1 MSFRQLAFNNVFRNK
16 RTYAAYFLSSAFSV
30 MIFFVYSIIAYH
42 PDMKGGL
49 IHQVAVTAMNSA
61 QWIVYV
67 FSFFFIL
74 YSVSAFL
81 KTRQH
86 EFGVLII
93 QGMSHRQLN
102 RLIFLENL
110 LIGFASILAG
120 VGAGLLFAKLGLLVG
135 GNMMDVQLPYYI
147 APRAVILTVVSFS
160 ILFIVISLMTQ
171 FMVNKS
177 KVIQLLQGTN
187 KPKKEPKAS
196 IWLSLLS
203 ALLLGGGYTLAATAT
218 AATIGMLMIPV
229 IMMTIIGTYFLF
241 SQLSVF
247 IINLLKRNDHFFL
260 RRTNIIT
267 ISDLAYRMKDNA
279 RMFFM
284 VCIVSTVAF
293 CAVGT
298 LASFG
303 VMDKEMELNMPFP
316 ISYSALDENPEA
328 LKQLQSIEAQFKE
341 KNISYTKT
349 LTPFLVDQSKQSGSA
364 VRIVSES
371 EFNKIAQ
378 LLKMDTLELQGEEA
392 KLLPD
397 NIAQSQYLDN
407 ANKTITLEKSG
418 VTVSAHGRTDGPV
431 FTQGMM
437 YNGIVVSDEM
447 YAKIAS
453 QADAWTLSGFQMED
467 WEDTKDIGS
476 DVDKALME
484 AREAYYSNRDKAK
497 EPQFDF
503 SSLAGSNAEMK
514 QMYSIMLFSALL
526 VGAVF
531 FIAAGS
537 FLYFRLYTD
546 LEQDKEHYRAIGKIG
561 LKDSELSR
569 IATSQLLLLF
579 FVPIVVAIIH
589 SIFAFTALQS
599 LMNLSIA
606 GQTFKVLAG
615 FTVAQILYFLL
626 IRWRY
631 MSHLRQAV
639 R

>member
-1 MSFRQLAFNNVFRNK
+1 MNFRQLAFNNVFRNK

-49 IHQVAVTAMNSA
+49 IHQVAVTAMSAA

-86 EFGVLII
+86 EFGVFII

-110 LIGFASILAG
+110 LIGFVSILTG
-120 VGAGLLFAKLGLLVG
+120 VGAGLLFAKLGLLIG
-135 GNMMDVQLPYYI
+135 GNMMDVKLPYYI
-147 APRAVILTVVSFS
+147 APKAVLLTVVSFS
-160 ILFIVISLMTQ
+160 ILFIVISIMTQ
-171 FMVNKS
+171 FMVNKK

-187 KPKKEPKAS
+187 KPKTEPKAS
-196 IWLSLLS
+196 VWLSVLA
-203 ALLLGGGYTLAATAT
+203 ALLLGAGYTLAATAN
-218 AATIGMLMIPV
+218 AGTIGILMFPV
-229 IMMTIIGTYFLF
+229 IIITITGTYFLF
-241 SQLSVF
+241 TQLSVF
-247 IINLLKRNDHFFL
+247 IINMLKRNQGLFL
-260 RRTNIIT
+260 HRTNIIT

-303 VMDKEMELNMPFP
+303 VMDKEMELNMPFA
-316 ISYSALDENPEA
+316 IGYSAANQHTEANLQLDSLES
-328 LKQLQSIEAQFKE
+328 QLKE
-341 KNISYTKT
+341 KNIDYSKVT
-349 LTPFLVDQSKQSGSA
+349 TPFLIDQSKQSGSD
-364 VRIVSES
+364 VKIVSVS
-371 EFNKIAQ
+371 EYNKMAQ
-378 LLKMDTLELQGEEA
+378 LLNMETLNLQGEHA
-392 KLLPD
+392 KLLTD
-397 NIAQSQYLDN
+397 NIASKHYEASTNQS
-407 ANKTITLEKSG
+407 ITLQKSG
-418 VTVSAHGRTDGPV
+418 ITVVSDGRADGPV
-431 FTQGMM
+431 FNTGMM
-437 YNGIVVSDEM
+437 YNGIVVSDEL
-447 YAKIAS
+447 YAKIAGH
-453 QADAWTLSGFQMED
+453 AEPWTLIGYKTDSWKE
-467 WEDTKDIGS
+467 TKHIGDDIQEKLRQEL
-476 DVDKALME
+476 D
-484 AREAYYSNRDKAK
+484 AYYADRDHGKA
-497 EPQFDF
+497 PLFDF
-503 SSLAGSNAEMK
+503 TSLVSTFSEMK

-537 FLYFRLYTD
+537 FLYFRLFTD

-561 LKDSELSR
+561 LKDSELKK
-569 IATSQLLLLF
+569 IATTQLLLLF
-579 FVPIVVAIIH
+579 FVPILVAIIH
-589 SIFAFTALQS
+589 SIFAFMALQN
-599 LMNLSIA
+599 LINLSIA

-631 MSHLRQAV
+631 LSHLRESV

>member
-1 MSFRQLAFNNVFRNK
+1 S
-16 RTYAAYFLSSAFSV
+16 
-30 MIFFVYSIIAYH
+30 
-42 PDMKGGL
+42 
-49 IHQVAVTAMNSA
+49 
-61 QWIVYV
+61 
-67 FSFFFIL
+67 
-74 YSVSAFL
+74 
-81 KTRQH
+81 
-86 EFGVLII
+86 
-93 QGMSHRQLN
+93 
-102 RLIFLENL
+102 
-110 LIGFASILAG
+110 
-120 VGAGLLFAKLGLLVG
+120 
-135 GNMMDVQLPYYI
+135 
-147 APRAVILTVVSFS
+147 
-160 ILFIVISLMTQ
+160 
-171 FMVNKS
+171 
-177 KVIQLLQGTN
+177 
-187 KPKKEPKAS
+187 
-196 IWLSLLS
+196 
-203 ALLLGGGYTLAATAT
+203 
-218 AATIGMLMIPV
+218 
-229 IMMTIIGTYFLF
+229 
-241 SQLSVF
+241 
-247 IINLLKRNDHFFL
+247 
-260 RRTNIIT
+260 
-267 ISDLAYRMKDNA
+267 
-279 RMFFM
+279 
-284 VCIVSTVAF
+284 
-293 CAVGT
+293 
-298 LASFG
+298 
-303 VMDKEMELNMPFP
+303 
-316 ISYSALDENPEA
+316 
-328 LKQLQSIEAQFKE
+328 
-341 KNISYTKT
+341 
-349 LTPFLVDQSKQSGSA
+349 
-364 VRIVSES
+364 
-371 EFNKIAQ
+371 
-378 LLKMDTLELQGEEA
+378 
-392 KLLPD
+392 
-397 NIAQSQYLDN
+397 
-407 ANKTITLEKSG
+407 
-418 VTVSAHGRTDGPV
+418 DGPV

-599 LMNLSIA
+599 LMNLSIT